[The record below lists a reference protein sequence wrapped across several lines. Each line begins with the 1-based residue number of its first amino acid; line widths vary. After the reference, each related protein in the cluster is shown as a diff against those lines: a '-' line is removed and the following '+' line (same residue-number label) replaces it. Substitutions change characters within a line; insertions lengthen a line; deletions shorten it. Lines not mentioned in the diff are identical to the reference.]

1 MLRPRSPL
9 PYSLGEA
16 RPSPTRPRSPSAS
29 HPGASHPVAN
39 LDGSPLSPPHSPASY
54 RVQRPLPPSQQWGC
68 LPSLLVPHPL
78 LPRLIQPWPWRLFGP
93 LPSGGTAL
101 DAGPAKP
108 QEAALFCPPLDKA
121 PPSLLREGRPALPAL
136 LGALIPRLVLMTA
149 LPEGSSPLWAG
160 QHSPTGELSIHLPLP
175 LEPPPST
182 SWAPWGCGK
191 QGGSPELGRSHVQP
205 QEVGGGFRPGATK
218 SQHPGELW
226 RPWTEGAGQ
235 AWG

>member
-1 MLRPRSPL
+1 MARPAHPPPDPVPL
-9 PYSLGEA
+9 QPPTLVPLTQWPTWTG
-16 RPSPTRPRSPSAS
+16 RPSPRLT
-29 HPGASHPVAN
+29 H
-39 LDGSPLSPPHSPASY
+39 LPATGC
-54 RVQRPLPPSQQWGC
+54 RDRWLPPSQQWGC

-93 LPSGGTAL
+93 LPSGGTAI

-136 LGALIPRLVLMTA
+136 LGALIPRLVPMTA

-182 SWAPWGCGK
+182 SWAP
-191 QGGSPELGRSHVQP
+191 GGVES
-205 QEVGGGFRPGATK
+205 K
-218 SQHPGELW
+218 
-226 RPWTEGAGQ
+226 EGALSWRGPTSSPRR
-235 AWG
+235 